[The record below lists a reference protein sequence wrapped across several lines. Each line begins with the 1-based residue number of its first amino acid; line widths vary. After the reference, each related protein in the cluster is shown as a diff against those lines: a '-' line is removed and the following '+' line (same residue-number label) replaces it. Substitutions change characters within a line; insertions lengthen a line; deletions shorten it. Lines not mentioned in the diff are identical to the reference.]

1 MDSIDFNKMVSFN
14 YMIKNNNIWIKF
26 FKKMTMMT
34 HRKRMFFKKK
44 KNEGQLQDSPMLKD
58 KIKNVMN

>member
-1 MDSIDFNKMVSFN
+1 
-14 YMIKNNNIWIKF
+14 
-26 FKKMTMMT
+26 MMT

-44 KNEGQLQDSPMLKD
+44 KNKGQLQDSPMLKD

>member
-1 MDSIDFNKMVSFN
+1 MDFIDFNKKVSFN
-14 YMIKNNNIWIKF
+14 YMIKNNNIWINF
-26 FKKMTMMT
+26 FLKMTMMT

-58 KIKNVMN
+58 KIKNVMS